1 MACHRHFRFDMAR
14 MRPATFFITGTDT
27 GVGKTV
33 LTALLARYL
42 KGRDIRVAALKPIGS
57 GGRDDARLLQAALDN
72 VLTLDEINPWHFRA
86 PIAPLLAARREH
98 QRIGAAKVLAHIRTT
113 QKRFDVLL
121 IEGAGGL
128 LSPLGED
135 FNARD
140 LIATLNATPIIV
152 CPNRLGAVNQV
163 LLTLEALPSRARARA
178 RVVLMSPLRPDASTK
193 SNPDLLAEHFDR
205 KRIFRLPWLG
215 GRFALARGWGNLGM
229 RKAVKELVSS
239 LQNFP

>member
-1 MACHRHFRFDMAR
+1 MACCRHFRFDMAR

-33 LTALLARYL
+33 LTALLSRCL
-42 KGRDIRVAALKPIGS
+42 KKKDIRVAALKPIGS
-57 GGRDDARLLQAALDN
+57 GGRDDARLLHAALN
-72 VLTLDEINPWHFRA
+72 GALALDEINPWHFRA
-86 PIAPLLAARREH
+86 PVAPLLAARRKH
-98 QRIGAAKVLAHIRTT
+98 QKIRAAEVLAHIRAL

-135 FNARD
+135 FNSRD
-140 LIATLNATPIIV
+140 LIAALNATPLIV

-163 LLTLEALPSRARARA
+163 LLALEALPSRARARA

-205 KRIFRLPWLG
+205 KRIFQLPWLG
-215 GRFALARGWGNLGM
+215 KNATAVAAVRKRRVGRLLEAII
-229 RKAVKELVSS
+229 
-239 LQNFP
+239 Q